1 MPIFTGDDSAQLHY
15 DVLDRTPGQS
25 GPLVVLAGGAARHPA
40 YLGDLGGLDTAY
52 PLVVPHLR
60 GVGETPMPADP
71 TRGSFWRQAEDV
83 ERLREHLGLDRL
95 LLAGH
100 SAGSRIAVSY
110 AVQFPDRVAALV
122 LITPPTAYLV
132 EVEPDS
138 DDLVGSRMRDPV
150 FAAAAAAMD
159 VDVSDGT
166 EETFDKWQLSVAPVG
181 YAAWGTAE
189 RAHAAEGTYSFEA
202 AKAFFSVEPP
212 PDVRERL
219 GRIRAPV
226 LVVGGA
232 QDVMLGVAP
241 LRALAELCPLGRL
254 AVIEGSAHYPFV
266 EAPDDFAEIVREFLD
281 KAVDV
286 GQGLGA

>member
-1 MPIFTGDDSAQLHY
+1 MPTYTGADSAQLHY
-15 DVLDRTPGQS
+15 DVIDRARAQS
-25 GPLVVLAGGAARHPA
+25 DPLVVLAGGAARHPA
-40 YLGDLGGLDTAY
+40 YLGDLGGLDTTY
-52 PLVVPHLR
+52 RLVVPHLR
-60 GVGETPMPADP
+60 GVGETPVPADP

-110 AVQFPDRVAALV
+110 AAQFPDRVGALV

-132 EVEPDS
+132 DVEPDS
-138 DDLVGSRMRDPV
+138 DDLVESRMRDPV

-166 EETFDKWQLSVAPVG
+166 EDTFNEWQLSVAPVG
-181 YAAWGTAE
+181 YAAWGKAE
-189 RAHAAEGTYSFEA
+189 QSHAAEGTYAFEA
-202 AKAFFSVEPP
+202 AKVFFSVDPP
-212 PDVRERL
+212 ADVRERL
-219 GRIRAPV
+219 GRVRAPV

-241 LRALAELCPLGRL
+241 LRALAELFPLGRL

-266 EAPDDFAEIVREFLD
+266 EAPDAFAGIVREFLD
-281 KAVDV
+281 KACGV